1 LEKEVFVNNKPQ
13 HHAQEQLTVLAEEI
27 KPLLRGWFHAAAS
40 VGALLI
46 TIALLIKTYGNTA
59 SFIGALVFGL
69 SMVVLYTVSSIYHI
83 GTWQGRRER
92 VLRAFDHANIFLL
105 IAGTYTPICVN
116 VLTGHLR
123 VTMLVL
129 IWGLAA
135 LGIGSVVFTMRLPR
149 AVMTGLYMG
158 MGWVALIAIPE
169 LLRQLP
175 LPATLLLGT
184 GGLLY
189 TMGAVVYALRRPNP
203 LPHIFGF
210 HEIFHLFVIAGS
222 SAFVAAIWVWV
233 V

>member
-1 LEKEVFVNNKPQ
+1 MNNKPQ

-27 KPLLRGWFHAAAS
+27 KPLLRGWFHAVAS
-40 VGALLI
+40 VGALLV

-123 VTMLVL
+123 ITMLVL

-158 MGWVALIAIPE
+158 MGWVALIALPE

-175 LPATLLLGT
+175 LPATLLLAA

-189 TMGAVVYALRRPNP
+189 TIGAVVYALRRPNP

-210 HEIFHLFVIAGS
+210 HEIFHLFVIGGS

>member
-1 LEKEVFVNNKPQ
+1 MNIKPQ
-13 HHAQEQLTVLAEEI
+13 HHAQEQLTVLAEEM

-40 VGALLI
+40 VGALLV
-46 TIALLIKTYGNTA
+46 TIALLVKTYGNTA
-59 SFIGALVFGL
+59 SFIAALVFGL
-69 SMVVLYTVSSIYHI
+69 SMVVLYTVSSIYHL

-116 VLTGHLR
+116 VLTGGLR

-135 LGIGSVVFTMRLPR
+135 LGIGSVLFTMHLPR
-149 AVMTGLYMG
+149 WIMTGLYIG
-158 MGWVALIAIPE
+158 MGWVALIAMPE
-169 LLRQLP
+169 IVRQLP
-175 LPATLLLGT
+175 LPATLLLGA

-189 TMGAVVYALRRPNP
+189 TIGGVIYALRRPNP
-203 LPHIFGF
+203 LPRIFGF

>member
-1 LEKEVFVNNKPQ
+1 MNVKPQ
-13 HHAQEQLTVLAEEI
+13 HHTHEQLTVLAEEM
-27 KPLLRGWFHAAAS
+27 KPLLRGWFHAVAS
-40 VGALLI
+40 VGALLV
-46 TIALLIKTYGNTA
+46 TIALLVETYGNTA
-59 SFIGALVFGL
+59 SFIAALVFGL
-69 SMVVLYTVSSIYHI
+69 SMVLLYTVSSIYHI

-92 VLRAFDHANIFLL
+92 MLRAFDHANIFLL

-129 IWGLAA
+129 IWSLAA
-135 LGIGSVVFTMRLPR
+135 LGIGSVLTLHLPR
-149 AVMTGLYMG
+149 AVMTGLYIG
-158 MGWVALIAIPE
+158 MGWVALIAMPE
-169 LLRQLP
+169 IMRQLP
-175 LPATLLLGT
+175 LPATLLLGA

-189 TMGAVVYALRRPNP
+189 TIGGVIYALRRPNP
-203 LPHIFGF
+203 LPRIFGF

>member
-1 LEKEVFVNNKPQ
+1 MNNKPQ

-27 KPLLRGWFHAAAS
+27 KPLLRGWFHAVAS
-40 VGALLI
+40 VGALLV
-46 TIALLIKTYGNTA
+46 TIALLVKTYGNTA

-69 SMVVLYTVSSIYHI
+69 SMMVLYTVSSIYHI

-123 VTMLVL
+123 ITMLVL

-158 MGWVALIAIPE
+158 MGWVALIALPE

-175 LPATLLLGT
+175 LPATLLLAA

-189 TMGAVVYALRRPNP
+189 TIGAVVYALRWPNP
-203 LPHIFGF
+203 LPRIFGF

-222 SAFVAAIWVWV
+222 SAFVTAIWVWV

>member
-1 LEKEVFVNNKPQ
+1 
-13 HHAQEQLTVLAEEI
+13 
-27 KPLLRGWFHAAAS
+27 
-40 VGALLI
+40 
-46 TIALLIKTYGNTA
+46 
-59 SFIGALVFGL
+59 
-69 SMVVLYTVSSIYHI
+69 
-83 GTWQGRRER
+83 
-92 VLRAFDHANIFLL
+92 
-105 IAGTYTPICVN
+105 
-116 VLTGHLR
+116 
-123 VTMLVL
+123 MLVL

-175 LPATLLLGT
+175 LPATLLLGA
-184 GGLLY
+184 GGLFY
-189 TMGAVVYALRRPNP
+189 TTGAVVYALRRPNP

>member
-1 LEKEVFVNNKPQ
+1 LEKEVFVNIKPQ

-27 KPLLRGWFHAAAS
+27 KPLLRGWFHAVAS
-40 VGALLI
+40 VGALLV

-135 LGIGSVVFTMRLPR
+135 LGIGSVVFTVHLPR
-149 AVMTGLYMG
+149 ALMTGLYVG

-175 LPATLLLGT
+175 LPATLLLGA
-184 GGLLY
+184 GGLFY
-189 TMGAVVYALRRPNP
+189 TTGAVVYALRRPNP

>member
-1 LEKEVFVNNKPQ
+1 MNIKPQ

-27 KPLLRGWFHAAAS
+27 KPLLRGWFHAVAS
-40 VGALLI
+40 VGALLV

-59 SFIGALVFGL
+59 SFIAALVFGL

-135 LGIGSVVFTMRLPR
+135 LGIGSVVFTVHLPR
-149 AVMTGLYMG
+149 ALMTGLYVG

-175 LPATLLLGT
+175 LPATLLLAA
-184 GGLLY
+184 GGMLY
-189 TMGAVVYALRRPNP
+189 TIGAVVYALRRPNP

>member
-1 LEKEVFVNNKPQ
+1 MNVDHQPSS
-13 HHAQEQLTVLAEEI
+13 HEQLTALAEEI

-40 VGALLI
+40 VGALLV
-46 TIALLIKTYGNTA
+46 TIALLIETYGNTA
-59 SFIGALVFGL
+59 SFIAALVFGL
-69 SMVVLYTVSSIYHI
+69 SMIVLYTVSSVYHI
-83 GTWQGRRER
+83 GSWQGRRER

-129 IWGLAA
+129 IWGMAA
-135 LGIGSVVFTMRLPR
+135 LGIASVVLTLRLPR
-149 AVMTGLYMG
+149 VVMVGLYVG
-158 MGWVALIAIPE
+158 MGWVALIALPE

-175 LPATLLLGT
+175 LPATLLLAA
-184 GGLLY
+184 GGALY
-189 TMGAVVYALRRPNP
+189 TIGAVVYALRRPNP
-203 LPHIFGF
+203 LPRIFGF

-222 SAFVAAIWVWV
+222 AAFVAAIWGWV